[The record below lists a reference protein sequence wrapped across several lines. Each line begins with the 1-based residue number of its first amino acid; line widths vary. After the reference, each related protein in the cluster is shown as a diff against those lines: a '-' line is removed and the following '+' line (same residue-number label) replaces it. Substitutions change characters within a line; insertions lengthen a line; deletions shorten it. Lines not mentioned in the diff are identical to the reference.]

1 MFPSDLVKLNI
12 PFYLL
17 SENLKVTLK
26 MRSFSFKC
34 QSHWQQPPLQ
44 LNYHLRFF
52 QWPLQRSHQK
62 YQRLLF
68 LQALLWHQSLEG
80 LSMTEWSMNIYQ
92 VSWKKNPLFSIF
104 KEKSNDFLSILCPG
118 PTSWFFLWIAVK
130 STKIVQT
137 FASANVQ
144 TDENWKPAM

>member
-1 MFPSDLVKLNI
+1 MYFDFTQKKHFTECSSLIAIKCLVLICMQGRLFKAFYKVHMFPSDLVKLNV

-92 VSWKKNPLFSIF
+92 VSWKKRILVLAFSKKKVMIF
-104 KEKSNDFLSILCPG
+104 
-118 PTSWFFLWIAVK
+118 
-130 STKIVQT
+130 
-137 FASANVQ
+137 
-144 TDENWKPAM
+144 